1 MSRVEQ
7 FERIRQDR
15 ELEGLSIRGLAE
27 RHGVHRRTVRQALA
41 SALPPERKAAVR
53 VSPSLGAYQRLI
65 REWLVA
71 DLDAPKK
78 QRHTARRVWQRL
90 VDEHHVVV
98 SESTVRAHVAMVRK
112 ELAGGTVVVTIAQ
125 IHPPGAH
132 AEVDFGEFTAWIDG
146 VKTKLWMFAMRL
158 SSSGRAY
165 HQAFST
171 QAQEAFLEGHVRAFT
186 HFGGVPTGQIRY
198 DNLKPAV
205 ARVLL
210 GRDRI
215 ESDRFIALRS
225 HYRFESFFCTPGI
238 EGAHEKGGIEGEI
251 GRFRRNHLVPVPKVA
266 SLAELNMLIAAAGLR
281 DDDRHIDSRRVTVGA
296 AFATESGLLKPLPD
310 EHFDCAVILRARV
323 DSKARVCVRSSF
335 YSVPARFARSAV
347 TVRLYAQRLEILAA
361 GKVVAEHE
369 RSMHHR
375 TETLVLDHYLEVLTR
390 KPGAFAGSVVLDQAC
405 NDKTFTTTHE
415 QYWVAARNK
424 HGDNK
429 GTHALID
436 VLLLHRRLPNE
447 SVLAGMIAAL
457 TAGTIAIDVV
467 ACEARRHHEHEQ
479 RPLIE
484 IVVGGL
490 ERYDRPLPVT
500 DQYDTLLK
508 TGT

>member
-1 MSRVEQ
+1 VEL
-7 FERIRQDR
+7 FERIRRDQEVDD
-15 ELEGLSIRGLAE
+15 LSVRGLAK

-41 SALPPERKAAVR
+41 SAIPPERKTAVR
-53 VSPSLGAYQRLI
+53 VSPSLGAYQGVI
-65 REWLVA
+65 REWLRA

-90 VDEHHVVV
+90 VDEHDAVV
-98 SESTVRAHVAMVRK
+98 SESTVRAFVAIVHR
-112 ELAGGTVVVTIAQ
+112 ELTDEMAVVTIAQ
-125 IHPPGAH
+125 MHPEGAH

-146 VKTKLWMFAMRL
+146 TRTKLWMFAMRL
-158 SSSGRAY
+158 SASGRAY

-186 HFGGVPTGQIRY
+186 HFGGVPTSQIRY

-215 ESDRFIALRS
+215 ESERFIALRS
-225 HYRFESFFCTPGI
+225 HYRFESFFCMSGI

-251 GRFRRNHLVPVPKVA
+251 GRFRRNHLVPVPKVL
-266 SLAELNMLIAAAGLR
+266 SLAELNTFIAVADLR
-281 DDDRHIDSRRVTVGA
+281 DDDRHIDGRHLTVGES
-296 AFATESGLLKPLPD
+296 FAMESGLLKPLPD
-310 EHFDCAVILRARV
+310 EPFDCAVILRARV

-335 YSVPARFARSAV
+335 YSVPARLARTAV

-361 GKVVAEHE
+361 GKVVAEHD

-390 KPGAFAGSVVLDQAC
+390 KPGAFAGSVALDQAR
-405 NDKTFTTTHE
+405 NEKTFTTTHE
-415 QYWVAARNK
+415 QYWAAARTK
-424 HGDNK
+424 HGDAK

-436 VLLLHRRLPNE
+436 VLLLHRRLPSE
-447 SVLAGMIAAL
+447 AVLAGMTAAL
-457 TAGTIAIDVV
+457 DAGAISIDVV

-479 RPLIE
+479 RTQIE
-484 IVVGGL
+484 IVVGELG
-490 ERYDRPLPVT
+490 RYDRPPPAT